1 MIIKMPS
8 AIDNDARRAALA
20 LLAEGVVRPH
30 EAAELAGVSLQVMGY
45 WIASAGID
53 WQRVRKRRLAKAW
66 AKVMKGSSA
75 GNRRHSEQCR

>member
-8 AIDNDARRAALA
+8 AIDIDARRAALA

-30 EAAELAGVSLQVMGY
+30 EAAELAGVSLQVMSY
-45 WIASAGID
+45 WIAAAGVD

-66 AKVMKGSSA
+66 GKTLRKRGTSS
-75 GNRRHSEQCR
+75 